1 MNKRLSHFLFL
12 ASVATLLGIGVS
24 LQAQQ
29 KPQRPEQYTETE
41 QQRDSTLYPG
51 DNPTDRP
58 VADTAA
64 MANSQSF
71 TGTIVRSGD
80 KFILQAGHGTTYDLD
95 NQAAV
100 KPFEGKRVSLH
111 GALEP
116 KTKLIHLER
125 M

>member
-1 MNKRLSHFLFL
+1 MNKKFSHFTSFAAVVVLL
-12 ASVATLLGIGVS
+12 SVGVS
-24 LQAQQ
+24 LSAQQ
-29 KPQRPEQYTETE
+29 NQQRLEQTPQME
-41 QQRDSTLYPG
+41 QQDTPLYPG

-58 VADTAA
+58 VAAA

-80 KFILQAGHGTTYDLD
+80 KFILQAAHGSTYALD
-95 NQAAV
+95 NQDAV

-116 KTKLIHLER
+116 RTKLIHLGLQ
-125 M
+125 

>member
-1 MNKRLSHFLFL
+1 MNKRFSHFLSL
-12 ASVATLLGIGVS
+12 ASLATLLGIGVS

-29 KPQRPEQYTETE
+29 NPQRYTETE
-41 QQRDSTLYPG
+41 QQNDSTLYPG

-58 VADTAA
+58 VAGTSA

-71 TGTIVRSGD
+71 TGTIVKSDD
-80 KFILQAGHGTTYDLD
+80 KFVLQAAHGITYDLD
-95 NQAAV
+95 NQNAV

-116 KTKLIHLER
+116 KTKLIHLEQQ
-125 M
+125 